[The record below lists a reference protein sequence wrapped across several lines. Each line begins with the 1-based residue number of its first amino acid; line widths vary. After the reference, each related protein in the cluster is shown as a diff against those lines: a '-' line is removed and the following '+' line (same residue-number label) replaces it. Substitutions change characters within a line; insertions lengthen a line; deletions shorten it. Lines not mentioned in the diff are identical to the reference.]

1 MEGLRKVSKTQ
12 SRTPLAAIPVSG
24 MLLLVAAGLG
34 VSTAR
39 SGEMSTNESAEV
51 KVSGL
56 GFLGNREMVRL
67 LRNFQVSGEFPVT
80 IDRTFVEDAALTLLS
95 QASDEGYLHASLQA
109 RFETSDG
116 RKEGFVWTNVLDVVL
131 PREFSAKKARFKVN
145 HGVRYYYKKIDFE
158 GLSVFS
164 ESEAKSYFVSGDMLL
179 KLRRNRVFNPS
190 ALNDSLSALRQAY
203 ARAGYQ
209 DTSVTTNRIMQ
220 DDSTGEVTVEVGIR
234 EGLPSVVR
242 TVRVDMRRDG
252 SNTLRTLKPNEP
264 YSDFWQQMVAQRLR
278 TEQFTNGHPDAT
290 ATFSVLERDTN
301 ATSIQI
307 DLEAQVVPGPL
318 VRVHEVKLRG
328 NKRTANTVMNHR
340 IKLKPGEPLDRVEA
354 EKSRQSLARLG
365 AFESVGLSF
374 EDLTNGEWN
383 AIYDFQEVKPVSL
396 SLLLGFGSYELLRGG
411 IEFQNRNVL
420 GRAHNLRLR
429 ARQSFKASQGDLL
442 YTMPELLGQNL
453 NFFLEGSGL
462 RREEVSF
469 TRQEFGSSIGVQ
481 KRIIPIQTDL
491 SLRYGYEFLNASEV
505 ESSVTNLAGAQDA
518 RAASFVIE
526 MTRDLRDHPLLPRKG
541 LKLFGRMELA
551 AGALG
556 GNVDYQ
562 RLILG
567 ASYHLDL
574 HGGRL
579 IHLGVTHGVS
589 FTLGGHE
596 DDLPFNKR
604 FFPGGENSVRGYQEG
619 SASPL
624 DENGDQLGAETYSL
638 ANLEFEQFLTKSWSV
653 VTFLDAV
660 GFAQNRA
667 DYPWDEGL
675 YSAGGGIRW
684 RTPIGPVRLE
694 YGFNL
699 HRREHDPIGTLHF
712 SVGFPF

>member
-328 NKRTANTVMNHR
+328 NKRTANRFVLT
-340 IKLKPGEPLDRVEA
+340 RVA
-354 EKSRQSLARLG
+354 A
-365 AFESVGLSF
+365 A
-374 EDLTNGEWN
+374 
-383 AIYDFQEVKPVSL
+383 A
-396 SLLLGFGSYELLRGG
+396 
-411 IEFQNRNVL
+411 
-420 GRAHNLRLR
+420 
-429 ARQSFKASQGDLL
+429 
-442 YTMPELLGQNL
+442 
-453 NFFLEGSGL
+453 
-462 RREEVSF
+462 
-469 TRQEFGSSIGVQ
+469 VQ
-481 KRIIPIQTDL
+481 TSHL
-491 SLRYGYEFLNASEV
+491 V
-505 ESSVTNLAGAQDA
+505 
-518 RAASFVIE
+518 ASFLGHIE
-526 MTRDLRDHPLLPRKG
+526 RERKRVDVPAIDSQRALVLVRVLIELTGQQQGFLLQFRVGGLGCDALVFARRAIELTR
-541 LKLFGRMELA
+541 LA
-551 AGALG
+551 
-556 GNVDYQ
+556 VD
-562 RLILG
+562 
-567 ASYHLDL
+567 
-574 HGGRL
+574 
-579 IHLGVTHGVS
+579 
-589 FTLGGHE
+589 
-596 DDLPFNKR
+596 
-604 FFPGGENSVRGYQEG
+604 RG
-619 SASPL
+619 P
-624 DENGDQLGAETYSL
+624 
-638 ANLEFEQFLTKSWSV
+638 
-653 VTFLDAV
+653 
-660 GFAQNRA
+660 
-667 DYPWDEGL
+667 
-675 YSAGGGIRW
+675 
-684 RTPIGPVRLE
+684 
-694 YGFNL
+694 
-699 HRREHDPIGTLHF
+699 
-712 SVGFPF
+712 